1 MNNMKEILPK
11 YVKQIPGEP
20 RRRWFEDNYFDL
32 IVWENE
38 LGQIAEFQLCYD
50 KLHNQRSLIW
60 KEQIGY
66 MHNKV
71 DDGENKPGRYKATPI
86 LIDDGVFDFVTIAEK
101 FKYKSK
107 DIDTKVSTFVF
118 NKIKKYHSSGYCRT
132 NR

>member
-1 MNNMKEILPK
+1 MKEINPK
-11 YVKQIPGEP
+11 YVNQIPGEP

-38 LGQIAEFQLCYD
+38 LGQIVEFQLCYD

-71 DDGENKPGRYKATPI
+71 DDGENKPGKYKATPI
-86 LIDDGVFDFVTIAEK
+86 LVDDGVFDFAAIAEK

-107 DIDTKVSTFVF
+107 DIDTEVSAFVL
-118 NKIKKYHSSGYCRT
+118 NKIREYHG
-132 NR
+132 